1 MKLHEIEN
9 RNELPM
15 AALLEVWESSAR
27 AMHHFLSDAGRAV
40 SAAVHEA
47 GVRAEK
53 SVSSATL

>member
-27 AMHHFLSDAGRAV
+27 AMHHFLSDA
-40 SAAVHEA
+40 EA
-47 GVRAEK
+47 GRIRCC
-53 SVSSATL
+53 T